1 MKYHV
6 SFDIELRKNPY
17 KGKYIAFEGID
28 GSGKTTQVNILKTH
42 FVEKKKN
49 VVLTKEP
56 TTKPP
61 VGSLI
66 HSFIKGRIKIPAVSV
81 QYLFAADRQI
91 HQKEI
96 IEPALEEGS
105 LVISDRTF
113 WSSVSYGILDKKE
126 NFGELNN
133 KEVLLVSESIL
144 SMYHQFIAPDITFYI
159 KVSPKTAMKRLMGIK
174 RKKEYYETL
183 EKLRDVE
190 KGYDFLASK
199 FKNEII
205 VIDGE
210 QPLEKVSEEILN
222 QLRAKFKI

>member
-1 MKYHV
+1 MKYKV
-6 SFDIELRKNPY
+6 SFDLELKKNPY

-28 GSGKTTQVNILKTH
+28 GSGKTTQANILKTH
-42 FVEKKKN
+42 FAEKKKN

-66 HSFIKGRIKIPAVSV
+66 HSFIKGRIKMPPVSI

-96 IEPALEEGS
+96 IEPVLEEGD

-113 WSSVSYGILDKKE
+113 WSSVAYGILDKQE
-126 NFGELNN
+126 NSEELNN

-159 KVSPKTAMKRLMGIK
+159 KVKPATAMKRLVGMK

-183 EKLRDVE
+183 GKLKNIE
-190 KGYDFLASK
+190 AGYEWLAKKFLH
-199 FKNEII
+199 EIA

-210 QPLEKVSEEILN
+210 KSIEEVSAQILSN
-222 QLRAKFKI
+222 LKLT